1 MLSFSF
7 TAESVGSHEVHA
19 INSDGGSKKEEPQML
34 EEKTLQ
40 LMVLLGFVFLNMF
53 GI

>member
-7 TAESVGSHEVHA
+7 IAESSGSHEVHA
-19 INSDGGSKKEEPQML
+19 INSDGESKKEEPQKL

-40 LMVLLGFVFLNMF
+40 LMVLLDFVFLKMF

>member
-1 MLSFSF
+1 VLSFSF
-7 TAESVGSHEVHA
+7 TAESLGSHEVHA